1 MVAPLV
7 PLLYT
12 GAARYAVPAVTK
24 RALPSLL
31 PNVASRLGMGGSGVG
46 GTSLLRPISET
57 VNRMPKP
64 SWVRRHPYMT
74 GIGVAGL
81 ANEARQ
87 ALMGGGDTAGAA
99 TVRTPA
105 PTADKPPYEK
115 SISGQITPPP
125 APTTTEETKGS
136 FAGDLLKSASGVF
149 SDSDRLAKI
158 AMGVAL
164 LEGQPI
170 QDAVALSTYIR
181 ESGGS
186 VGGKIDVEV
195 VDNDTEEIVAFG
207 NADDANIKAL
217 LQNPAK
223 YSVFSRGD
231 YAELKAKG
239 NEAFDDA
246 IAKKSADFLDDLNT
260 KYNDFFLT
268 EEVTKKFLAALE
280 SGDLTTGSALESV
293 KVEMA
298 KALNLDED
306 VADEELLNAFNTELT
321 VQVAQNVSGALSEKE
336 LALFQSSQPSLSLS
350 PEANRELLER
360 RLAFGRIYAK
370 KLEYLESAIF
380 EDRTNYIKANKNFNE
395 KFKNDMDFRAN
406 VLGVEGVVN
415 SASELENLAPGEY
428 FWNNTDEGFEF
439 ELPNGSI
446 SSIGYGN
453 FFTIS

>member
-12 GAARYAVPAVTK
+12 GAARYAVPAITRRV
-24 RALPSLL
+24 LPSLM

-57 VNRMPKP
+57 INRMPKP

-74 GIGVAGL
+74 AIGAAGL

-87 ALMGGGDTAGAA
+87 ALMGGGDTAGAG

-181 ESGGS
+181 QSGGS
-186 VGGKIDVEV
+186 LGGKIDVEV
-195 VDNDTEEIVAFG
+195 VDNDTGEIVAYG
-207 NADDANIKAL
+207 NADDTKIKTL
-217 LQNPAK
+217 LNNPAK

-246 IAKKSADFLDDLNT
+246 IAKKSADYLDGLNT
-260 KYNDFFLT
+260 KFDDFMMT
-268 EEVTKKFLAALE
+268 EEITKKFLAALE

-298 KALNLDED
+298 KALGLADD
-306 VADEELLNAFNTELT
+306 VSDEELLNAFNTELT

-370 KLEYLESAIF
+370 KLEYLEKSIF
-380 EDRTNYIKANKNFNE
+380 EDRTNYIQANREFNE
-395 KFKNDMDFRAN
+395 SFKTDMDFRAK
-406 VLGVEGVVN
+406 VLGVDGVINSVN
-415 SASELENLAPGEY
+415 ELENLAPGEY
-428 FWNNTDEGFEF
+428 FWNNTDQPFEY

-446 SSIGYGN
+446 SSIGYGS

>member
-1 MVAPLV
+1 MAAPLV
-7 PLLYT
+7 PLLYA
-12 GAARYAVPAVTK
+12 GAARYAVPAITRRV
-24 RALPSLL
+24 LPSLM

-74 GIGVAGL
+74 AIGAAGL

-125 APTTTEETKGS
+125 APPAAEETQGS
-136 FAGDLLKSASGVF
+136 FAGDLLKNVSGVF

-181 ESGGS
+181 QSGGS

-195 VDNDTEEIVAFG
+195 VDNDTGEIVKVG
-207 NADDANIKAL
+207 NADDAAIKAL
-217 LQNPAK
+217 MQNPAK
-223 YSVFSRGD
+223 YSLFKTGD

-246 IAKKSADFLDDLNT
+246 IAKKSADYLDGLNT
-260 KYNDFFLT
+260 KFDDFMMT
-268 EEVTKKFLAALE
+268 EEITKKFLSALE

-293 KVEMA
+293 KVEMS
-298 KALNLDED
+298 KALGLADD
-306 VADEELLNAFNTELT
+306 VSDEELLNAFNTELT

-360 RLAFGRIYAK
+360 RLAFGKIYAK
-370 KLEYLESAIF
+370 KLEYLEKSIF
-380 EDRTNYIKANKNFNE
+380 EDRTNYIQANREFNE
-395 KFKNDMDFRAN
+395 SFKTDMNFRAD
-406 VLGVEGVVN
+406 VLGVDGVINSVN
-415 SASELENLAPGEY
+415 ELDNLAPGEY
-428 FWNNTDEGFEF
+428 FWNNTDQPFEY

-446 SSIGYGN
+446 SSIGYGS